1 MIGSIKKENER
12 RRKNCNEKME
22 SGFYQQH
29 YQFYYYR
36 ETYPFMRQKTYLQ
49 HEPILIEVK
58 SLELLWL

>member
-1 MIGSIKKENER
+1 MTEEEQQAYLEEQWRG
-12 RRKNCNEKME
+12 KNG